1 VKKLA
6 ISLAALALVA
16 AVVATGYYFLS
27 NLNSLVAR
35 AIETHG
41 SEVTDTQ
48 VGVSEVDISL
58 REGRGSISGLRV
70 ASPDGFEAR
79 EAFSLGDITVDID
92 LGSVREDPI
101 VIDEVRIQAPVI
113 NVELTETGSS
123 NIDELRK
130 RVQAYTSGSSVSGKS
145 GDVKKIRIK
154 KFVFEE
160 GRVVV
165 DASAIDIDKQE
176 ITLPEIHLENVGG
189 SGGAPPD
196 EIAKIIV
203 TTVAKNVTSE
213 IAGSEI
219 DRLIKKELGDGSLT
233 DKAQNLLKKIGG

>member
-1 VKKLA
+1 VKKLV
-6 ISLAALALVA
+6 ISLAALVIVA
-16 AVVATGYYFLS
+16 AGVATGYYFLS
-27 NLNSLVAR
+27 NLNSLVAG
-35 AIETHG
+35 AIEKHG

-58 REGRGSISGLRV
+58 REGRGSITGLSV

-79 EAFSLGDITVDID
+79 DAFSLGDITVDID

-130 RVQAYTSGSSVSGKS
+130 RVQAHTSSSAGSGNK
-145 GDVKKIRIK
+145 GDVKKVCIK
-154 KFVFEE
+154 KFVFQE

-165 DASAIDIDKQE
+165 DASAIGVAKQE
-176 ITLPEIHLENVGG
+176 ITLPEIHMQNVGG
-189 SGGAPPD
+189 SDGAPPD

-213 IAGSEI
+213 IASSEI

-233 DKAQNLLKKIGG
+233 DKAANLLKKIGG